1 MRHSRWVFLPTSDIV
16 WLQPSDFV
24 SLVLPELVDSL
35 DWDHPVS
42 KERIEH
48 VTQPSQKRMI
58 LVGANEPLPKDHFWF
73 DGKGFSVYAAKQPR
87 STWQEHVHD
96 CVQVTVGLEPA
107 HMHVEWRATGKLR
120 QSKEFIGNA
129 VSVIPARVPHKTL
142 WQRRAA
148 LIHIYIGEEFLLRL
162 ASDVL
167 QQDSLQLQTTYLV
180 RDLLIEE
187 LARSLYMESEGG
199 QLNAS
204 GAKPA
209 VTTLCVRLLRAYSV
223 RKGEAAYA
231 TGGLGPT
238 RERRVREYIE
248 ADMER
253 DLSIQ
258 SLADVVGL
266 SPQHFA
272 VLFRESTGFTPHQYV
287 NHRRIACAQE
297 LLKKA
302 DVPLIEISMQC
313 GFSSQSQFITTF
325 RKLVGMTPGRFRSSL
340 TASQS

>member
-1 MRHSRWVFLPTSDIV
+1 MRHNRWVFLPTSDIV
-16 WLQPSDFV
+16 WPQPSDFV

-35 DWDHPVS
+35 DWDHPLS
-42 KERIEH
+42 KERIER

-204 GAKPA
+204 VAKAA

-223 RKGEAAYA
+223 RKGEAACA

>member
-1 MRHSRWVFLPTSDIV
+1 M
-16 WLQPSDFV
+16 
-24 SLVLPELVDSL
+24 DS
-35 DWDHPVS
+35 
-42 KERIEH
+42 
-48 VTQPSQKRMI
+48 VTGPSQERMI
-58 LVGANEPLPKDHFWF
+58 LVGASDPLPEDHFWF
-73 DGKGFSVYAAKQPR
+73 DGEGFSVYAAKQPR

-107 HMHVEWRATGKLR
+107 HMHAEWRATGKLR

-148 LIHIYIGEEFLLRL
+148 LIHIYIREEFLRRL
-162 ASDVL
+162 ALDVL
-167 QQDSLQLQTTYLV
+167 QQDSLELQPTYLV

-187 LARSLYMESEGG
+187 LARLLYLESESGH
-199 QLNAS
+199 LNVAVAS
-204 GAKPA
+204 AA

-231 TGGLGPT
+231 TGGLGPA

-248 ADMER
+248 ADLER

-258 SLADVVGL
+258 ALAEVVGL

-297 LLKKA
+297 LLKIENL
-302 DVPLIEISMQC
+302 PLVEISMQC

-325 RKLVGMTPGRFRSSL
+325 RKLAGMTPGRFRASL
-340 TASQS
+340 TAPQR

>member
-1 MRHSRWVFLPTSDIV
+1 
-16 WLQPSDFV
+16 
-24 SLVLPELVDSL
+24 
-35 DWDHPVS
+35 
-42 KERIEH
+42 
-48 VTQPSQKRMI
+48 VTQLSQERMI
-58 LVGANEPLPKDHFWF
+58 LVGANEPLPEDHIWF
-73 DGKGFSVYAAKQPR
+73 DGDGFSVYAAKQPR

-96 CVQVTVGLEPA
+96 CLQVTVGLEPA
-107 HMHVEWRATGKLR
+107 HIQAEWRATGMLR

-129 VSVIPARVPHKTL
+129 VSVIPARIPHKTL
-142 WQRRAA
+142 WQRRAT
-148 LIHIYIGEEFLLRL
+148 LIHIYIREEFLLRV

-167 QQDSLQLQTTYLV
+167 QQEALVLQPTYLV

-187 LARSLYMESEGG
+187 LARSLYLESVDGH
-199 QLNAS
+199 LSAAVAS
-204 GAKPA
+204 AV
-209 VTTLCVRLLRAYSV
+209 VTTLCVRILRAYSV
-223 RKGEAAYA
+223 RESEAAYA

-248 ADMER
+248 AGLER

-258 SLADVVGL
+258 SLAGVIGL

-302 DVPLIEISMQC
+302 DVPLIEVSMQC

-340 TASQS
+340 TSSQS

>member
-1 MRHSRWVFLPTSDIV
+1 
-16 WLQPSDFV
+16 
-24 SLVLPELVDSL
+24 
-35 DWDHPVS
+35 
-42 KERIEH
+42 
-48 VTQPSQKRMI
+48 
-58 LVGANEPLPKDHFWF
+58 
-73 DGKGFSVYAAKQPR
+73 
-87 STWQEHVHD
+87 
-96 CVQVTVGLEPA
+96 
-107 HMHVEWRATGKLR
+107 MHAEWRATGKLR

-129 VSVIPARVPHKTL
+129 VSVIPARIPHKTL

-148 LIHIYIGEEFLLRL
+148 LIHIYIREEFLQRL

-167 QQDSLQLQTTYLV
+167 QQDSFELQTTYLI

-187 LARSLYMESEGG
+187 LARSLYLESEGG
-199 QLNAS
+199 HLDAAVAS
-204 GAKPA
+204 AA
-209 VTTLCVRLLRAYSV
+209 VTTLCVRILRAYSV
-223 RKGEAAYA
+223 RKGEESYA
-231 TGGLGPT
+231 TGGLGPA

-248 ADMER
+248 ADLER

-287 NHRRIACAQE
+287 NHRRIARAQE
-297 LLKKA
+297 LLKRA
-302 DVPLIEISMQC
+302 DLPLIEISMQC
-313 GFSSQSQFITTF
+313 GFSSQSQFITAF

>member
-1 MRHSRWVFLPTSDIV
+1 M
-16 WLQPSDFV
+16 
-24 SLVLPELVDSL
+24 DS
-35 DWDHPVS
+35 
-42 KERIEH
+42 
-48 VTQPSQKRMI
+48 VTGPSQERMI
-58 LVGANEPLPKDHFWF
+58 LVGASDPLPEDHFWF
-73 DGKGFSVYAAKQPR
+73 DGEGFSVYAAKQPR

-107 HMHVEWRATGKLR
+107 HMHAEWRATGKIR

-148 LIHIYIGEEFLLRL
+148 LIHIYIREEFLRRL
-162 ASDVL
+162 ALDVL
-167 QQDSLQLQTTYLV
+167 QQDSLELQPTYLV

-187 LARSLYMESEGG
+187 LARLLYLESESGH
-199 QLNAS
+199 LNVAVAS
-204 GAKPA
+204 AG

-231 TGGLGPT
+231 TGGLGPA

-248 ADMER
+248 ADLER

-258 SLADVVGL
+258 ALAEVVGL

-297 LLKKA
+297 LLKIENL
-302 DVPLIEISMQC
+302 PLVEISMQC

-325 RKLVGMTPGRFRSSL
+325 RKLAGMTPGRFRASL
-340 TASQS
+340 TAPQR

>member
-35 DWDHPVS
+35 DWDHPLS
-42 KERIEH
+42 KERIER

-107 HMHVEWRATGKLR
+107 HMHAEWRATGKLR

-204 GAKPA
+204 VAKPA

-302 DVPLIEISMQC
+302 DVPLSEISMQC

>member
-1 MRHSRWVFLPTSDIV
+1 
-16 WLQPSDFV
+16 
-24 SLVLPELVDSL
+24 
-35 DWDHPVS
+35 
-42 KERIEH
+42 
-48 VTQPSQKRMI
+48 VTQLSQERMI
-58 LVGANEPLPKDHFWF
+58 LVGANEPLPEDHFWF
-73 DGKGFSVYAAKQPR
+73 DGDGFSVYAAKQPR

-96 CVQVTVGLEPA
+96 CLQVTVGLEPA
-107 HMHVEWRATGKLR
+107 HMHAEWRATGMLR

-129 VSVIPARVPHKTL
+129 VSVIPARIPHKTL
-142 WQRRAA
+142 WQRRAT
-148 LIHIYIGEEFLLRL
+148 LIHIYIREEFLLRL

-167 QQDSLQLQTTYLV
+167 QQASLELQPTYLV

-187 LARSLYMESEGG
+187 LARSLYLESVDGH
-199 QLNAS
+199 LNAAVAS
-204 GAKPA
+204 AA
-209 VTTLCVRLLRAYSV
+209 VTTLCVRILRAYSV
-223 RKGEAAYA
+223 REGEAAYA
-231 TGGLGPT
+231 TGGLGPA

-248 ADMER
+248 ADLER

-302 DVPLIEISMQC
+302 DVPLIEVSMQC

>member
-1 MRHSRWVFLPTSDIV
+1 
-16 WLQPSDFV
+16 
-24 SLVLPELVDSL
+24 
-35 DWDHPVS
+35 
-42 KERIEH
+42 
-48 VTQPSQKRMI
+48 MI
-58 LVGANEPLPKDHFWF
+58 LVGANEPLPEDHFWF
-73 DGKGFSVYAAKQPR
+73 DGDGFCLYAAKQPR

-107 HMHVEWRATGKLR
+107 HMHAEWRATGKLR

-129 VSVIPARVPHKTL
+129 VSVIPARIPHKTL
-142 WQRRAA
+142 WQRRAT
-148 LIHIYIGEEFLLRL
+148 LIHIYIREEFLQRL

-167 QQDSLQLQTTYLV
+167 RQDSFELQPTYLV

-187 LARSLYMESEGG
+187 LARSLYLESEGG
-199 QLNAS
+199 HLDAAVAS
-204 GAKPA
+204 AA
-209 VTTLCVRLLRAYSV
+209 VTTLGVRILRAYTL
-223 RKGEAAYA
+223 RKGEESYA
-231 TGGLGPT
+231 TGGLGPA

-248 ADMER
+248 ADLER

-258 SLADVVGL
+258 SLAEVVGL

-287 NHRRIACAQE
+287 NHRRIASAQE
-297 LLKKA
+297 LLKRA

-313 GFSSQSQFITTF
+313 GFSSQGQFITTF

-340 TASQS
+340 TAAQS

>member
-1 MRHSRWVFLPTSDIV
+1 VT
-16 WLQPSDFV
+16 
-24 SLVLPELVDSL
+24 EL
-35 DWDHPVS
+35 
-42 KERIEH
+42 
-48 VTQPSQKRMI
+48 SQERMI
-58 LVGANEPLPKDHFWF
+58 LAGANEPLPEDHFWF
-73 DGKGFSVYAAKQPR
+73 DGDGFSVYAAKQPR

-96 CVQVTVGLEPA
+96 CLQVTVGLEPA
-107 HMHVEWRATGKLR
+107 HIHAEWRATGKLR

-129 VSVIPARVPHKTL
+129 VSVIPAHIPHKTL
-142 WQRRAA
+142 WQRRAT
-148 LIHIYIGEEFLLRL
+148 LIHIYIREEFLLRL
-162 ASDVL
+162 ALDVL
-167 QQDSLQLQTTYLV
+167 QQESLELKPTYLV

-187 LARSLYMESEGG
+187 LARSLYLESVDGH
-199 QLNAS
+199 LSAAVAS
-204 GAKPA
+204 AA
-209 VTTLCVRLLRAYSV
+209 VTTLCVRILRAYSV
-223 RKGEAAYA
+223 REGEAAYA

-248 ADMER
+248 AGLER

-258 SLADVVGL
+258 SLAGVVGL

-302 DVPLIEISMQC
+302 DVPLIEVSMQC

>member
-1 MRHSRWVFLPTSDIV
+1 MT
-16 WLQPSDFV
+16 
-24 SLVLPELVDSL
+24 E
-35 DWDHPVS
+35 
-42 KERIEH
+42 
-48 VTQPSQKRMI
+48 PSQERMI
-58 LVGANEPLPKDHFWF
+58 LVGANDPLPDDHFWF
-73 DGKGFSVYAAKQPR
+73 EGEGFSVYAAKQPR
-87 STWQEHVHD
+87 STWHEHVHD

-107 HMHVEWRATGKLR
+107 HMHAEWRATGKLR

-129 VSVIPARVPHKTL
+129 VTVIPAHVPHKTL

-148 LIHIYIGEEFLLRL
+148 LIHIYIRGEFLRRL
-162 ASDVL
+162 ALDVL
-167 QQDSLQLQTTYLV
+167 QQDSLELQPTYLV

-187 LARSLYMESEGG
+187 LARLLYLESEKGH
-199 QLNAS
+199 LNAAVAS
-204 GAKPA
+204 AA
-209 VTTLCVRLLRAYSV
+209 VTTLCVRLLRAYAV
-223 RKGEAAYA
+223 RKNEAAYA
-231 TGGLGPT
+231 TGGLGPA

-248 ADMER
+248 ADLER

-287 NHRRIACAQE
+287 NHRRIAYAQE
-297 LLKKA
+297 LLKK
-302 DVPLIEISMQC
+302 DGVPLIEISMQC

-340 TASQS
+340 TASR

>member
-1 MRHSRWVFLPTSDIV
+1 M
-16 WLQPSDFV
+16 
-24 SLVLPELVDSL
+24 DS
-35 DWDHPVS
+35 VV
-42 KERIEH
+42 E
-48 VTQPSQKRMI
+48 PSQERMI
-58 LVGANEPLPKDHFWF
+58 LVGASDPLPEDHFWF
-73 DGKGFSVYAAKQPR
+73 DGEGFSVYAAKQPR

-107 HMHVEWRATGKLR
+107 HMHAEWRATGKLR

-129 VSVIPARVPHKTL
+129 VSVIPAGVPHKTL

-148 LIHIYIGEEFLLRL
+148 LIHIYIREEFLRRL
-162 ASDVL
+162 SLDVL
-167 QQDSLQLQTTYLV
+167 QQGSLELQPTYLV

-187 LARSLYMESEGG
+187 LARSLYLESESGH
-199 QLNAS
+199 LNA
-204 GAKPA
+204 AVANAA

-231 TGGLGPT
+231 TGGLGPA

-248 ADMER
+248 ADLER

-258 SLADVVGL
+258 ALAEVAGL

-297 LLKKA
+297 LLKIENLTL
-302 DVPLIEISMQC
+302 VEISMQC

-325 RKLVGMTPGRFRSSL
+325 RKLAGMTPGRFRSSL
-340 TASQS
+340 TAPRR